1 MNSNAVL
8 SFLLVAQKLS
18 NEIFKIVYASSYHVI
33 PIDAMQVLSLS
44 ELSSVSMRLADIQM
58 LSLGKGTGIHQMLRL
73 NIGKDDL
80 NYGLSL

>member
-1 MNSNAVL
+1 MNR
-8 SFLLVAQKLS
+8 FLLVAQKLS
-18 NEIFKIVYASSYHVI
+18 NKNFKIVITSLLYHVI

-44 ELSSVSMRLADIQM
+44 ELSSVTMRLADVQL
-58 LSLGKGTGIHQMLRL
+58 LSLGKGRGIHQMLRL